1 LPHPAQVSNLPA
13 VKVHRAFLIVIAA
26 STACRG
32 APETNSVR
40 EAFASLPRG
49 IESGTSVVFRIPAV
63 GSQVR
68 LYRLP
73 DLDEI
78 SWRFETTRY
87 RTTGVVGF
95 AGNAD
100 LILTLVAGDSVGQDL
115 VALDLISGRSRAIDS
130 NVVAATIGPAGT
142 TYLLHTDGSVA
153 EVEQRRAVPWP
164 DTLVE
169 AERVWG
175 AARGRLV
182 AATGAGEN
190 RELVTLGRG
199 QTPVRQPLPVGE
211 LVLSRWGRLA
221 VVATDSGLAMFQP
234 DDPAGFS
241 FMPLSP
247 HPQMPVI
254 SPSGHRIYALLG
266 TQELVAVGR
275 FERTVQHR
283 SQLPSQVGAIRM
295 DPLGRVLLVRAA
307 TADSVWIVDAA
318 SLQVAATVQSTWAED
333 LPTVAPDGT
342 VLLGQDGA
350 LAAFDWERA
359 TIISSVAARED
370 DLWLVAGWDPHR
382 PALELTANQQA
393 AEQQGGQLLYVQVS
407 SSGNVAWA
415 EDLAQELRAAGLD
428 ATVLQPDSIEERY
441 RVVLG
446 PYTNREEA
454 EDNGRRLG
462 RPFWILTRDTIPP
475 LQ

>member
-1 LPHPAQVSNLPA
+1 MP
-13 VKVHRAFLIVIAA
+13 KD
-26 STACRG
+26 
-32 APETNSVR
+32 
-40 EAFASLPRG
+40 
-49 IESGTSVVFRIPAV
+49 IELGTSVAFRIPAV

-73 DLDEI
+73 DLDEV
-78 SWRFETTRY
+78 SWRFETTRH
-87 RTTGVVGF
+87 RTTSVVGF
-95 AGNAD
+95 ASNAD
-100 LILTLVAGDSVGQDL
+100 LILTLVEGDSAGQDL
-115 VALDLISGRSRAIDS
+115 VALDLISGRSRTIDS
-130 NVVAATIGPAGT
+130 NVVAATIGPSGI

-182 AATGAGEN
+182 AATGSGEN
-190 RELVTLGRG
+190 RELVSLGRG
-199 QTPVRQPLPVGE
+199 QTPVRQFLPVGK

-221 VVATDSGLAMFQP
+221 VVATDSGLAMFEP
-234 DDPAGFS
+234 DDPDRFS
-241 FMPLSP
+241 FVALSP
-247 HPQMPVI
+247 RPQMPAI
-254 SPSGHRIYALLG
+254 SPSGHRVYAMLG
-266 TQELVAVGR
+266 ARELVAVGR
-275 FERTVQHR
+275 FESSVLQR
-283 SQLPSQVGAIRM
+283 SELPGQVGAIRM

-307 TADSVWIVDAA
+307 AADSVWIVDAA
-318 SLQVAATVQSTWAED
+318 SLQLAATVQSTWAED

-342 VLLGQDGA
+342 VLLGQDGS
-350 LAAFDWERA
+350 LAAFDWESTTMIS
-359 TIISSVAARED
+359 TIAARED

-382 PALELTANQQA
+382 PALERTADRQATEQQA
-393 AEQQGGQLLYVQVS
+393 GQLLYVQVS

-428 ATVLQPDSIEERY
+428 ATVLQPDSTEERY

-446 PYTNREEA
+446 PYTSREEA

-462 RPFWILTRDTIPP
+462 RPFWILTRDTTPP